1 VTANRTIGKL
11 EALLMRVRSRT
22 AEPRTTRAV
31 ASAPAP
37 VLELSVDPPLD
48 EEDDQPTLP
57 PPPIADVVQPAG
69 LPLEIDVTVEET
81 NVPALALDP
90 PAAQSLESRERLV
103 AALPGSEPLA
113 EETSAEVEARAEMD
127 VAPALQKGGEEA
139 VEEEPP
145 VSSRRPVMPE
155 PEERLAE
162 MAFGAE
168 EPSPPRH
175 SPPPE
180 SGRLPAAAAASFDDT
195 DVTSADVQPPTRDL
209 VPEAIRGDVSAN
221 ARVVDVIGEAQRF
234 APSTF
239 GALLDA
245 SLAL

>member
-1 VTANRTIGKL
+1 MTASGTIAKL
-11 EALLMRVRSRT
+11 EALLARVRSRT
-22 AEPRTTRAV
+22 AEPRTTRA
-31 ASAPAP
+31 AAP

-57 PPPIADVVQPAG
+57 PPPIAEVVQPSV
-69 LPLEIDVTVEET
+69 LPLDIDVTVEET
-81 NVPALALDP
+81 NVPVLALDP
-90 PAAQSLESRERLV
+90 PAAQSPESRERLL
-103 AALPGSEPLA
+103 AALPGSEPVA
-113 EETSAEVEARAEMD
+113 EELSSAEAGAGMD
-127 VAPALQKGGEEA
+127 VAPALQKGAEEA

-145 VSSRRPVMPE
+145 ASSRRPVVPE

-195 DVTSADVQPPTRDL
+195 DVTSADVQPPARDL

-221 ARVVDVIGEAQRF
+221 ARVADVIGEAQRF

>member
-1 VTANRTIGKL
+1 VTGSRTIAKL
-11 EALLMRVRSRT
+11 EALLLRVRSRAT
-22 AEPRTTRAV
+22 EPRAARAI
-31 ASAPAP
+31 ATGLAP
-37 VLELSVDPPLD
+37 VLELTVDPPID

-57 PPPIADVVQPAG
+57 PPPITGAVQEEG
-69 LPLEIDVTVEET
+69 VPLDIDVTVEEAH
-81 NVPALALDP
+81 VAV
-90 PAAQSLESRERLV
+90 AARAADSPVQAVDSRDRLV
-103 AALPGSEPLA
+103 VALPVPEVVA
-113 EETSAEVEARAEMD
+113 EEASTEVEGAP
-127 VAPALQKGGEEA
+127 VAQKVGEE
-139 VEEEPP
+139 VEDEEPP

-175 SPPPE
+175 SAPPE
-180 SGRLPAAAAASFDDT
+180 SGRLPAVAAASFDAVDA
-195 DVTSADVQPPTRDL
+195 VNAAVESPPREL
-209 VPEAIRGDVSAN
+209 APEAIRGDLASSAG
-221 ARVVDVIGEAQRF
+221 VIDVIGEAQRF